1 MQNRITRCV
10 DFFFNKLEKRYTSI
24 HLNDNWY
31 AKVPFIQWLSRCC
44 TLQLSEV
51 RWRGEEVYQIKSQPW
66 RTHLSV
72 VCLYSITMNV
82 QIVLVLLFPLFFSLL
97 PLVCHFRLSAQTFT
111 ELPSLG
117 AGYSDNRKVFHMD
130 CPTPSIDFTDPTKFC
145 THAVSNKLNK

>member
-10 DFFFNKLEKRYTSI
+10 DFFFNKLENRYTSI
-24 HLNDNWY
+24 HLDDNWY

-82 QIVLVLLFPLFFSLL
+82 QIVLVLLFPLLFSLL
-97 PLVCHFRLSAQTFT
+97 PRVCHFRLSAQNFHW
-111 ELPSLG
+111 LAVPKCRLLRQSQGLSYG
-117 AGYSDNRKVFHMD
+117 LSYAVYRLYRPHKVLY
-130 CPTPSIDFTDPTKFC
+130 I
-145 THAVSNKLNK
+145 VSNKLNK